1 MNTESTTRS
10 MTSLRPVANRL
21 ALAAVVPLA
30 LAALCMLSPGELA
43 AQAGQ
48 PPRRQEPIEIRGQV
62 PTPQVVTVRPREAPA
77 FSRKVLVPAFYD
89 RDFWPSILPPL
100 QIVSSGGVPRADS
113 VARPP
118 ADSVTRPAT
127 PPAPATPPSS
137 RPAADSAS
145 RATPVAPRPPSG
157 TPPAHSLRR

>member
-1 MNTESTTRS
+1 MTT
-10 MTSLRPVANRL
+10 TAPAVLKRL
-21 ALAAVVPLA
+21 ALAAAPPVA
-30 LAALCMLSPGELA
+30 LVLLCLLSAGELA

-48 PPRRQEPIEIRGQV
+48 PRPEQRTQTPRRQATIEIRGQV
-62 PTPQVVTVRPREAPA
+62 PTPQVVTVRPRETPA
-77 FSRKVLVPAFYD
+77 FSRRVLVPAFFD

-100 QIVSSGGVPRADS
+100 QIVSPGHVSRADS

-118 ADSVTRPAT
+118 ADSVV
-127 PPAPATPPSS
+127 

-145 RATPVAPRPPSG
+145 RTTPVAPRPPSG